1 MERESLD
8 ALHRARP
15 FRPFTIHMG
24 DGRRV
29 RVTHPELLACG
40 GRTLVVFEQPGNR
53 MRIVDLML
61 VTELQVNGSERS
73 RSRRRTSGEAPET

>member
-15 FRPFTIHMG
+15 FRPFVIHMG
-24 DGRRV
+24 DGRSV
-29 RVTHPELLACG
+29 RVTHPELLARG

-61 VTELQVNGSERS
+61 VTELEINGGARA
-73 RSRRRTSGEAPET
+73 RSRRRPT

>member
-15 FRPFTIHMG
+15 FRPFTIHLG
-24 DGRRV
+24 DGRSV
-29 RVTHPELLACG
+29 RVTHPELLARG

-61 VTELQVNGSERS
+61 VTELQVNGDGRTRS
-73 RSRRRTSGEAPET
+73 PKRST